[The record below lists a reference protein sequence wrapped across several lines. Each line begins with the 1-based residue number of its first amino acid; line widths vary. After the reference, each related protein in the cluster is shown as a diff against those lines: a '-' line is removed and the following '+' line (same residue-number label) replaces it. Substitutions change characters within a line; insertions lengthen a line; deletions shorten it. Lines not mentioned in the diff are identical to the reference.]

1 MLGARARGGMEVAD
15 EALDAWGD
23 EVEGTWEDEVK
34 DTCGGWGSV
43 GGCSGGGG
51 NPLTEQAPS

>member
-1 MLGARARGGMEVAD
+1 MEVAD

-23 EVEGTWEDEVK
+23 EVEGAGEEEGK
-34 DTCGGWGSV
+34 DTWGGWGSV